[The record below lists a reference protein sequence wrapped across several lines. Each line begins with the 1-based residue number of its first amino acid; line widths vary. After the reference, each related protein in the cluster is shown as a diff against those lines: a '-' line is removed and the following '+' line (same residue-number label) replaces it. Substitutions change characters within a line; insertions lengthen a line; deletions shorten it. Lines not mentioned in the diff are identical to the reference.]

1 MDRSL
6 RKSDKNKK
14 AAKRLKEQRRAPKGR
29 THLNDVVEREVSRLL
44 GERLAPPVAAPTAPA
59 AAMTIVK
66 APIPPPP
73 AMEQVVIV
81 PPPPVV
87 APVVAPSAPVD
98 EVVSA
103 AEVFDAGDA
112 VLAHAGKVQP
122 GRRSKRDG
130 AAGDLG
136 AAYTELYAQL
146 CTRMLQQIFRFFQRV
161 YNRTVDVKEF
171 RKQLAG
177 VQHWNQIEIN
187 RRAKEIVDTFPDV
200 QAYFKYAYAANVML
214 MSVVVQRDEDSADLE
229 IEVPKFSVFVHKTY
243 IECARTLYDNPSVLD
258 PSLSDSKRLRVR
270 EELFRCFGTAIATAL
285 RLMVPLDS
293 IAPPVSKGE
302 SFDDVDASDDGDDG
316 DEDDSDED
324 DSDEDDD
331 EDDDSSDDDS
341 SDDDSS
347 DDDSS
352 DDDSSDDDSSD
363 DDSSDSSDDDSS
375 DDDSSDDDSGDDDNS
390 DDSDDKK

>member
-44 GERLAPPVAAPTAPA
+44 GERLAPPAAAVAAPA
-59 AAMTIVK
+59 AAATMTIVK

-73 AMEQVVIV
+73 TMELPVVA
-81 PPPPVV
+81 PPPPPI
-87 APVVAPSAPVD
+87 APVVAPPAPVE

-112 VLAHAGKVQP
+112 VLAQAGKTQP

-146 CTRMLQQIFRFFQRV
+146 CTRMLQQIFRYFQRV

-285 RLMVPLDS
+285 RLMVPLES

-302 SFDDVDASDDGDDG
+302 SFDDVDASDDDSSDDDDSSSDDDSDDDDSDG
-316 DEDDSDED
+316 DDSDED
-324 DSDEDDD
+324 
-331 EDDDSSDDDS
+331 
-341 SDDDSS
+341 
-347 DDDSS
+347 
-352 DDDSSDDDSSD
+352 
-363 DDSSDSSDDDSS
+363 
-375 DDDSSDDDSGDDDNS
+375 
-390 DDSDDKK
+390 KK